1 MIEPLPTISSKP
13 PRPTSIGVPATLI
26 RFPGKSIA
34 TAQDISRVTSLALV
48 AVTAVGIGLRLWN
61 INSLGYNSDEAV
73 YAGQGAAL
81 ASDPE
86 LTPFFPIIRAH
97 PMLFQFLLSLVF
109 HFGVN
114 DLAGRLLA
122 VGFGIATI
130 LLVAALG
137 QVLYSRWVGVS
148 AALFMAVM
156 PYHVIVTRQVLL
168 DGPMTF
174 FATLTLYLVARFATT
189 GRPGFL
195 AAAGASLGL
204 VFFSKETGLLL
215 AGAVYAFLALSPQI
229 RVRIRDLA
237 LSIFCLILVMGLYP
251 ASLAFAGG
259 GASDKA
265 KGYAVWQLFRR
276 PNHTWDFY
284 LTVVPPAIGLLVI
297 LVAVLGL
304 WRLRRQLTWR
314 ETLLVSWIVVPI
326 VVFQL
331 YPVKGFQYLLP
342 TAPAF
347 SILAAQTLANW
358 RPDWL
363 AKPDRERIV
372 AWVHPLAVGIVALSL
387 VVPSWQSLQAPI
399 TTLRL
404 AGGGGIP
411 GGRELGTWIRDEAPE
426 GAVFLT
432 VGPSMAN
439 IIQFYGHRKAY
450 GLSVSPNPL
459 HRNPSY
465 EPVINPDAQ
474 IRNGEVQYLVYDAFS
489 AARSATFA
497 NALQKYVDKYAG
509 REVHAEYMTVPA
521 EDGTA
526 VPTKVIIVFEVQPQ

>member
-1 MIEPLPTISSKP
+1 
-13 PRPTSIGVPATLI
+13 
-26 RFPGKSIA
+26 
-34 TAQDISRVTSLALV
+34 
-48 AVTAVGIGLRLWN
+48 VGLGLRLWQ

-81 ASDPE
+81 AGDPE
-86 LTPFFPIIRAH
+86 LTRFFPIIRAH
-97 PMLFQFLLSLVF
+97 PMLFQFLLSVVF
-109 HFGVN
+109 QFGVN
-114 DLAGRLLA
+114 DLYGRILSVA
-122 VGFGIATI
+122 FGIATI
-130 LLVAALG
+130 FVVAKLGHLLYG
-137 QVLYSRWVGVS
+137 RWVGIT
-148 AALFMAVM
+148 AALFIAVM

-189 GRPGFL
+189 GRPGLL

-215 AGAVYAFLALSPQI
+215 AGAIYAFLALSPQI

-237 LSIFCLILVMGLYP
+237 LSLFCLILVMGLYP

-284 LTVVPPAIGLLVI
+284 ATVVPPAIGPLVI
-297 LVAVLGL
+297 LAAILGL
-304 WRLRRQLTWR
+304 WLLRREWTWR
-314 ETLLVSWIVVPI
+314 ESLLLSWIVVPI

-347 SILAAQTLANW
+347 AVLAAWVLTCW
-358 RPDWL
+358 RPSWVV
-363 AKPDRERIV
+363 RR
-372 AWVHPLAVGIVALSL
+372 AWPSIAAWARPLATALIALSL
-387 VVPSWQSLQAPI
+387 VIPSWQAIQPPT

-411 GGRELGTWIRDEAPE
+411 GGRELGSWIKDSAPE
-426 GAVFLT
+426 GAVFVT
-432 VGPSMAN
+432 IGPSMAN

-465 EPVINPDAQ
+465 IPVINPDAQ

-489 AARSATFA
+489 AARSTTFA
-497 NALQKYVDKYAG
+497 NTLQRYVDKYAG
-509 REVHAEYMTVPA
+509 REVHAEYMNVTA
-521 EDGTA
+521 DDGTA
-526 VPTKVIIVFEVQPQ
+526 APTKVIIVYEVQPL